1 MITPRVLIER
11 RRQEH
16 AIQPDCREEVQDIG
30 TQALVE
36 VERSVFDSTDD
47 DRRWKADVTDQ
58 NWSGERI

>member
-1 MITPRVLIER
+1 LASDSGNCRWIDVISVTTPRALLEH

-36 VERSVFDSTDD
+36 VERSVFD
-47 DRRWKADVTDQ
+47 RR
-58 NWSGERI
+58 G